1 MICEGNTVDLNPGTG
16 AGTYVWSNG
25 SSSSR
30 QFVDSTS
37 TYWVQF
43 TDPLNCISSDTTKVQ
58 VDAVPFATF
67 VQSQFSQSNWEF
79 TADDKS
85 GINYYWSFGDGKVDS
100 GLIWKTVNIY
110 DTNGVF
116 TVTLTVTSENCGV
129 ATIDKEIEVITVGTN
144 EIVTYSNVSV
154 YPNPTSGLLNIELP
168 SDVDLSEV
176 NVKIVDL
183 NGRVVLEKDKSSLQ
197 QFNLNLG
204 KYNLAS
210 GVYQLTINSAS
221 NTLYNGKITLH

>member
-1 MICEGNTVDLNPGTG
+1 M
-16 AGTYVWSNG
+16 
-25 SSSSR
+25 
-30 QFVDSTS
+30 
-37 TYWVQF
+37 
-43 TDPLNCISSDTTKVQ
+43 
-58 VDAVPFATF
+58 
-67 VQSQFSQSNWEF
+67 
-79 TADDKS
+79 
-85 GINYYWSFGDGKVDS
+85 
-100 GLIWKTVNIY
+100 IWKTVNIY

-204 KYNLAS
+204 EYNLAS